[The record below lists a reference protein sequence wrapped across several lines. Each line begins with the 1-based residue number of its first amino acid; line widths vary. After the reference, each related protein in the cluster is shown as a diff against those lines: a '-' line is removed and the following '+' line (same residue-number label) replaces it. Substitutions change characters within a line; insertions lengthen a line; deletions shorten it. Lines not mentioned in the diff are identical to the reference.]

1 MRIALVAP
9 WFHPHVGGVE
19 SHVRALA
26 GELAKRGHEV
36 TVLTSNYAK
45 LPERESRDGFAV
57 HRVKCLGVVL
67 RTPITPA
74 LRKEIAQGRYDVV
87 HAHSPP
93 PLAAHYVSLACE
105 RSRTPLV
112 TTYHCDLEIPTVL
125 GNALTG
131 LYQRT
136 YGRQAMRRAAKL
148 IVTTE
153 TYAATSRA
161 IWRFQ
166 PEVIPNPVDFR
177 RFRPDVDGSFL
188 RGRLGLRP
196 DDPVVLLVGRVVAHK
211 GIEHLVEAAKHVPD
225 AMFVIVGDGPLL
237 PDVRR
242 LAAEFGVEDRV
253 LFQGKVPY
261 RDLPAYYAAC
271 DVFVLPSV
279 SRLAAFGIVA
289 LEAMATAKPVVVT
302 DIPGVREVVTDG
314 VEGLLAEPVN
324 PEDLAAKIN
333 LLLADADLRRAMGA
347 HGRHKVES
355 QFGIEKIT
363 DAVERVYARVVGNR
377 NR

>member
-9 WFHPHVGGVE
+9 WFYPHVGGVE
-19 SHVRALA
+19 SHVRSLA
-26 GELAKRGHEV
+26 AELARRGHEV
-36 TVLTSNYAK
+36 TVLTSNYAR
-45 LPERESRDGFAV
+45 LPERESMDGFSIV
-57 HRVKCLGVVL
+57 RVPCIGVVF
-67 RTPITPA
+67 RSPITPA
-74 LRKEIAQGRYDVV
+74 LRKAIAAGRYDVV

-93 PLAAHYVSLACE
+93 PLSAHYASIGCE
-105 RSRTPLV
+105 RTGTPLV
-112 TTYHCDLEIPTVL
+112 TTYHCDLEIPAAS
-125 GNALTG
+125 GRALTG

-161 IWRFQ
+161 IWRYS
-166 PEVIPNPVDFR
+166 PVVIPNPVDAK
-177 RFRPDVDGSFL
+177 RFRPDVDGSL
-188 RGRLGLRP
+188 VRARLALRP
-196 DDPVVLLVGRVVAHK
+196 DDRVVLLVGRIVPHK
-211 GIEHLVEAAKHVPD
+211 GIEHLVEAAKDLPD
-225 AMFVIVGDGPLL
+225 AMVVIVGDGPFL

-242 LAAEFGVEDRV
+242 LTAEFGVDDRV
-253 LFQGKVPY
+253 LFQGRVPF

-279 SRLAAFGIVA
+279 SRLEAFGIVA

-324 PEDLAAKIN
+324 PPDLAAKVN
-333 LLLADADLRRAMGA
+333 ALLADPALRAAMGA
-347 HGRHKVES
+347 RGRKKVES
-355 QFGIEKIT
+355 QFGIGRIT
-363 DAVERVYARVVGNR
+363 DAVERVYSEIVGV
-377 NR
+377 